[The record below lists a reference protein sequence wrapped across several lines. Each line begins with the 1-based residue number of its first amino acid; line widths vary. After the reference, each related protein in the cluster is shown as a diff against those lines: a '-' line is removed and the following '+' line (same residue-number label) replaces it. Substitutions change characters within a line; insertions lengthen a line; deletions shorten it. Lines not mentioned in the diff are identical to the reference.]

1 VESIDV
7 PATADTANG
16 CSGRRRDS
24 FPVAVIDHCHTLRE
38 RKGLMMNSNLNN
50 VTSMGFREVTAD
62 EMQAVDGGIWAII
75 GRVVF
80 TAATFLA
87 RQGFSRSSHNG
98 GGGDGPSC
106 PLD

>member
-1 VESIDV
+1 
-7 PATADTANG
+7 
-16 CSGRRRDS
+16 
-24 FPVAVIDHCHTLRE
+24 
-38 RKGLMMNSNLNN
+38 MNTNFNN
-50 VTSMGFREVTAD
+50 VTSLGFRDVTES
-62 EMQAVDGGIWAII
+62 EMQTVDGGIWAII

-80 TAATFLA
+80 TAATMLA